1 MPLRTIHTQRGKASR
16 AEPVSALFEQGR
28 AHIVGTLEQLED
40 QLCTFAP
47 GSPKS
52 PDRLDAMVYAALEL
66 TEAGGNTGM
75 IEFYARMV
83 VEQDAAVS
91 PLGGATIPA
100 EPSAGAYPIRTIAPE
115 GTSTVMLI
123 TGRSVTVG
131 VDRIV
136 MMSVEEA

>member
-1 MPLRTIHTQRGKASR
+1 
-16 AEPVSALFEQGR
+16 
-28 AHIVGTLEQLED
+28 
-40 QLCTFAP
+40 
-47 GSPKS
+47 
-52 PDRLDAMVYAALEL
+52 
-66 TEAGGNTGM
+66 M

-83 VEQDAAVS
+83 IEQDAAVS